1 MYNVDLSD
9 CKICLERSPFCHHER
24 SLRFGGQQSSEM
36 VLSLGEC
43 QLVSVWVERPLDS
56 MRIWMVMNLVMLV
69 VGHQWRGEILRM
81 ILFTK

>member
-1 MYNVDLSD
+1 MYVDLSD

-24 SLRFGGQQSSEM
+24 SLRVGGQQSSGM

-56 MRIWMVMNLVMLV
+56 MRIWDGDESGDAGSRTPME
-69 VGHQWRGEILRM
+69 GRDSWM